1 MHRFRSLA
9 ALANAGKLK
18 LLAVTSPTRSALAP
32 DTPTMIEAGVKGF
45 ESVSWQAVFAP
56 KGTPKPIIQRL
67 NEDIVKRLKNN
78 KDNRDKLAN
87 SLGMEVV
94 GSSPEAL
101 AALMQVDIPRMA
113 DLVRK
118 SGAKAD

>member
-1 MHRFRSLA
+1 MHRFRPLA
-9 ALANAGKLK
+9 AIAVAAIAFTPLAG
-18 LLAVTSPTRSALAP
+18 LAQAWPT
-32 DTPTMIEAGVKGF
+32 
-45 ESVSWQAVFAP
+45 
-56 KGTPKPIIQRL
+56 KPIIQRL
-67 NEDIVKRLKNN
+67 NEDIVKGLKN
-78 KDNRDKLAN
+78 KDTRDKLAN

-118 SGAKAD
+118 SGARAD